1 MRLREVY
8 LAILGTAAENV
19 APAEYLQGQSLYL
32 SGHEYHFDA
41 AKPSEIPQNTGR
53 TASAAE

>member
-1 MRLREVY
+1 M
-8 LAILGTAAENV
+8 LGTAAENV